1 MNSFRPSDKEQGD
14 RLTKQSS
21 DVSFLPKKAGFGSLP
36 RLISQPIS
44 AASDGL
50 AAANTGHGH
59 GLHQAFSVAEGGTGA
74 SSLLHEGRHHLSKVA
89 PRMNNSIGAMAQSS
103 NAAGVAGK
111 ALGFASK
118 AAPFAWAGNMALQ
131 GVDVAM
137 DPAKNLAETQQ
148 VANKGVAGRAWHGF
162 ANPIKTIAG
171 AGQMLGEIGKL
182 NFQNSAYEAARNPG
196 QINQNYTPTYTSSA
210 TSTGPGLP
218 SNVSVPIKQIPQQA
232 NQFQPVGQPFQKKSN
247 VQLPQ
252 LQTSIPNETPE
263 NLYNRIVSRK
273 VNVDQFFNNAT
284 KHSWDIPGI
293 PGFLAR
299 TVARKAEK
307 NPDPYLKSLV
317 DKVPKNRV
325 IDAIKR
331 NPDAFKNVSN
341 KITGANNVA

>member
-1 MNSFRPSDKEQGD
+1 MKKILSLLS
-14 RLTKQSS
+14 
-21 DVSFLPKKAGFGSLP
+21 KKAGFGSLP

-50 AAANTGHGH
+50 AVANTGHGH

-89 PRMNNSIGAMAQSS
+89 PRMNNSIGAMTQSS

-148 VANKGVAGRAWHGF
+148 VANKGVVGRAWHGF

-171 AGQMLGEIGKL
+171 TGQMLGELGKL
-182 NFQNSAYEAARNPG
+182 NVQNSMDEAARNPG

-210 TSTGPGLP
+210 TSTGPGIP

-263 NLYNRIVSRK
+263 GLYKRILSKNL
-273 VNVDQFFNNAT
+273 NVDQFFNNAI
-284 KHSWDIPGI
+284 KHDWKIPGV

-299 TVARKAEK
+299 TVARKAQQ
-307 NPDPYLKSLV
+307 NPDPYLNSLRN
-317 DKVPKNRV
+317 KVPKKTI
-325 IDAIKR
+325 IDAIIR

-341 KITGANNVA
+341 NSINTANIT